1 MLIAFSNW
9 NAALTIAQNRAVDAH
24 NRAKLNALAAL
35 GASLSRGGGPI
46 FAGWLVTFSYTSGI
60 VPTQYGSVVV
70 YTVVFA
76 LGLFAY
82 ILNTRIEDEDK
93 MQRISK

>member
-1 MLIAFSNW
+1 MITRIF
-9 NAALTIAQNRAVDAH
+9 QNRAVDAH

-60 VPTQYGSVVV
+60 VPSQYGSVVV
-70 YTVVFA
+70 YTVVAA
-76 LGLFAY
+76 LGFFSFY
-82 ILNTRIEDEDK
+82 LNTQIEDED
-93 MQRISK
+93 QRISK